1 LADPLIQLA
10 AGCLLASSQADVT
23 PLGQGW
29 KETVTYEVKD
39 EGGCEGLTVV
49 LPRDVRLRSRAAT
62 LKMSDDTS
70 RRIDSARWE
79 LPDRGLDDEGVA
91 RLDVPEMK
99 RRDRVIVEVVRH
111 WDRPDYDGPAGT
123 KGAPAELPVPVIAS
137 QAQFTAPQAWE
148 RAAAMIWLPRGVD
161 GNTPVAGDAALKRGA
176 ADDRGFAATVASL
189 ATKGSDR
196 VEIARRG
203 EGEAPD
209 AAVVPVWWDGD
220 RPVLLAHP
228 DDPSPVGPVRTSKGV
243 VTPVPHELTAP
254 ARAEAPPP
262 AAKRT
267 ITLEI
272 PEGDPQASLYP
283 GAGSAALTT
292 ETVTFDPADAARIW
306 WMPIPADAADLAV
319 DVAPQLPSTTSRQR
333 EDGLVVVVGPSD
345 ERTTVTVSWRKADAP
360 TCGQV
365 LPRAGEALE
374 WAVQDPKGRIRT
386 EGSWWSLTSHDG
398 KPIMPDRASVVNGLD
413 WRFARQSLPEPALPF
428 ELKGRALDEELIR
441 EMRSALLKR
450 AAVADLPGDPLWP
463 RKLFKARR
471 TEVLDP
477 IEAALVL
484 RLYAQQV
491 RLPATWALARPAEL
505 GAGDAICPVGYEDAA
520 LAVEWEGQL
529 RWVDPACSVCGT
541 FELRPH
547 LDGASVYTSVAAKT
561 PDVTGKQVV
570 RTTADGVAVGLQG
583 PPALMLRVW
592 LQDVAAEDRPNA
604 IAARFAGAGATLEK
618 AEGIEVAG
626 GAIKLLIKG
635 PTPADPLAL
644 PEPDE
649 DGSTWAVWAG
659 ERRAERP
666 LSGEPGEP
674 VDLDLGAVRYQ
685 RKVEDG
691 RLVEILDVKDRRI
704 PADARAKLEAAR

>member
-10 AGCLLASSQADVT
+10 AGCLLAASEAEVT

-29 KETVTYEVKD
+29 KETVTYEVVD
-39 EGGCEGLTVV
+39 EGGCDGLTLV
-49 LPRDVRLRSRAAT
+49 LPRDVHLRSRGAT
-62 LKMSDDTS
+62 LRMSDDTK
-70 RRIDSARWE
+70 RRIDEGRWE
-79 LPDRGLDDEGVA
+79 LPERGLDDEGVA

-99 RRDRVIVEVVRH
+99 RRDRVVVEAVRH
-111 WDRPDYDGPAGT
+111 WDRPDYDGRAGA
-123 KGAPAELPVPVIAS
+123 KGAAADLPAPIVAS
-137 QAQFTAPQAWE
+137 QAPFTAAEAWE
-148 RAAAMIWLPRGVD
+148 RAAAMIWLPRGAD
-161 GNTPVAGDAALKRGA
+161 GNVPVAGDAALKRGA

-203 EGEAPD
+203 EADDPD

-220 RPVLLAHP
+220 RAVLLAHP
-228 DDPSPVGPVRTSKGV
+228 DDPSSLGPVRTSKGV
-243 VTPVPHELTAP
+243 VTPVPHEWTAP

-262 AAKRT
+262 AAQRT
-267 ITLEI
+267 IALEI
-272 PEGDPQASLYP
+272 PDGDPQASLYP

-292 ETVTFDPADAARIW
+292 ETVTFDPADAARVW
-306 WMPIPADAADLAV
+306 WMPVPAEAADLRIE
-319 DVAPQLPSTTSRQR
+319 VAPQLPSTTSRQR
-333 EDGLVVVVGPSD
+333 DDGLVVVVGPSD
-345 ERTTVTVSWRKADAP
+345 ERTTVTVSWRKPDAP

-413 WRFARQSLPEPALPF
+413 WRFARQSLPEPALPL

-441 EMRSALLKR
+441 QMRSALLKR
-450 AAVADLPGDPLWP
+450 AAIADLPGDPLWP
-463 RKLFKARR
+463 RKLYKARR

-477 IEAALVL
+477 IEAAIVM

-505 GAGDAICPVGYEDAA
+505 GPGDEICPVGYEDAV

-529 RWVDPACSVCGT
+529 RWVDPSCSVCGT

-547 LDGASVYTSVAAKT
+547 LDGASVYTSVASKT
-561 PDVTGKQVV
+561 PEVTGKEVV

-583 PPALMLRVW
+583 PPALLLRLW
-592 LQDVAAEDRPNA
+592 LQEVPADDRPKA
-604 IAARFAGAGATLEK
+604 IAERYAGPGAELVK
-618 AEGIEVAG
+618 AEGIDVAG

-635 PTPADPLAL
+635 AAPADPLAL
-644 PEPDE
+644 PAPGE

-666 LSGEPGEP
+666 LVGEPGEP
-674 VDLDLGAVRYQ
+674 VDLDLGAIRYQ

-691 RLVEILDVKDRRI
+691 RLVEILEVKDRRI
-704 PADARAKLEAAR
+704 SSEARGQLEAAR